1 MPATTGRNQT
11 SVVHLRKVVMEMGVV
26 ERVRK
31 LRSVEDSKS
40 LGQFAKERARRPVKE
55 QVPTTPQT
63 GRHQRVFS
71 APIPGMS

>member
-11 SVVHLRKVVMEMGVV
+11 SVIHLQKVVMETGVV

-31 LRSVEDSKS
+31 LRGVEDSKG
-40 LGQFAKERARRPVKE
+40 LDQFARERIWRRPVKE

-63 GRHQRVFS
+63 RRH
-71 APIPGMS
+71 